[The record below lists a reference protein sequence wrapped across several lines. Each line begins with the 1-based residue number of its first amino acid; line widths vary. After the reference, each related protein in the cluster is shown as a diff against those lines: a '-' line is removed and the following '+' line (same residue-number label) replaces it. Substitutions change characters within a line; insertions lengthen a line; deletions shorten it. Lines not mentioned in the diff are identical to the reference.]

1 MRMCRS
7 SWVLAMAL
15 WLASPQPWGWAEG
28 SGAGQR
34 PALMQV
40 AGQAGLKGYGQFSGA
55 SWSSAMQASNGEA
68 GLNWGAVFA
77 RKTIMGLALT
87 GSGAFFIK
95 KGFDY
100 RREAD
105 ALYDRYLDAL
115 DPTEITLL
123 YQRTNKRDLKSKL
136 SWTLGA
142 VLAAGGIHILFGHQ
156 LAALHLQIA
165 PLFAGIHPQPE
176 VHGAQVTFFRDF

>member
-1 MRMCRS
+1 MHICRS

-15 WLASPQPWGWAEG
+15 WLASPQPCVWAEG
-28 SGAGQR
+28 SGTLQPSAR
-34 PALMQV
+34 MQV
-40 AGQAGLKGYGQFSGA
+40 AGQVGPKGYGQFSGA
-55 SWSSAMQASNGEA
+55 GWPSAMQASNEEA

-77 RKTIMGLALT
+77 RETIMGLALT

-156 LAALHLQIA
+156 LAALHLELA
-165 PLFAGIHPQPE
+165 PFFLGTHPLTGN
-176 VHGAQVTFFRDF
+176 HGAQVTLSRNF